1 MATFYEE
8 NTSPGELDY
17 IASHAKSFRVWAH
30 RHHKLRQASLYSGGT
45 NNGSKHIS
53 EGSLNDVRPLAD
65 EGQYITG

>member
-1 MATFYEE
+1 MKKILHPVSLIT
-8 NTSPGELDY
+8 L
-17 IASHAKSFRVWAH
+17 
-30 RHHKLRQASLYSGGT
+30 HHMPKVSGFGHTGTICSDTPASLYSGGT